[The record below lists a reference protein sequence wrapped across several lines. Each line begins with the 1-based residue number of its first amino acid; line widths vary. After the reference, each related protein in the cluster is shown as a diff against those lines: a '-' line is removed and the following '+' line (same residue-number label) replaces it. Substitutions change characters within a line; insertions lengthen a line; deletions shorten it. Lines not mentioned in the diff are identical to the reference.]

1 MDEIEKR
8 NKLINYGK
16 HRGPLGNNKQSVFH
30 YIEKGE
36 SLRKKKIDKMFM
48 EKRLK
53 NINVKNSNFNYNE
66 NNNNNFNLN
75 IENNNDILLNDLNL
89 NKNIEFNEIVN
100 FFNNNFNLDLI
111 DLNNINNYNINNN
124 EIIFLIKLLQNL
136 SSLRKLTYK
145 NISNLINNII
155 SYNLH
160 FMLIILLKK
169 FQIENPNYYI
179 INIIKEIL
187 WLLNN
192 IFTIN
197 NNITLYSFFYSN
209 NIIELLLKYLYF
221 SNQEISFNCISI
233 ITNLFLENKNFKNQ
247 IINYNFYEKII
258 SLLKTTNNLDYIEDC
273 LNFILN
279 YIRYNIKLNKNFE
292 NISSC
297 LNILSIYLKQCNNKK
312 ILILIFS
319 IFITITYNYENINE
333 NFIKIKFID
342 NFEIFI
348 NNNNDYKLYDYCI
361 PILINLTNKDDNQRF
376 IKNFIH
382 SNLFKILISNNKII
396 NNNLNNNFLIDISNI
411 FLNLTQY
418 DLFYE
423 YLDKYFEILNNKL
436 DLIKYNNN
444 YILIK
449 NILSF
454 INYLIKKCNNNNNL
468 YFNIKKFLFNNEIL
482 LNNIFEIFL
491 KTNNY
496 LNNKENI
503 IIATGILIN
512 IIKYNYNYNNNF
524 YSVKIYLKN
533 KGIDEILTKYSNYIN
548 DDKMNKIFL
557 YFNKF
562 IKNIYNDDNL

>member
-75 IENNNDILLNDLNL
+75 IENNNDILLYDLNL
-89 NKNIEFNEIVN
+89 NKNIEFNDIVN

-145 NISNLINNII
+145 NISNLINNLI

-160 FMLIILLKK
+160 FVLIILLKK
-169 FQIENPNYYI
+169 FQIENSNYYI

-209 NIIELLLKYLYF
+209 NIIELLSKYLYF

-444 YILIK
+444 YILTK

-454 INYLIKKCNNNNNL
+454 INYLIKKCNNNNNS

-524 YSVKIYLKN
+524 YSIKIYLKN

>member
-16 HRGPLGNNKQSVFH
+16 HRGTLGNNKQSVFH

-53 NINVKNSNFNYNE
+53 NINIKNSNFNYNE
-66 NNNNNFNLN
+66 NNNHNFNLN
-75 IENNNDILLNDLNL
+75 IENNNDVLLNDLNL
-89 NKNIEFNEIVN
+89 NKNIEFNDIVN

-111 DLNNINNYNINNN
+111 DLNNINNNDINND

-160 FMLIILLKK
+160 FILIILLKK
-169 FQIENPNYYI
+169 FQIENSNYYI

-197 NNITLYSFFYSN
+197 NNIQLYSFFYSN

-233 ITNLFLENKNFKNQ
+233 LTNLFLENKSFKNQ

-348 NNNNDYKLYDYCI
+348 NNNNDYKLYDYSI

-454 INYLIKKCNNNNNL
+454 INYLIKKCNNNNNS

>member
-53 NINVKNSNFNYNE
+53 NINIKNSNFNYNE
-66 NNNNNFNLN
+66 NNNHNFNLN
-75 IENNNDILLNDLNL
+75 IENNNDVLLNDLNL
-89 NKNIEFNEIVN
+89 NKNIEFNDIVN

-160 FMLIILLKK
+160 FILIILLKK
-169 FQIENPNYYI
+169 FQIENSNYYI
-179 INIIKEIL
+179 ISIIKEIL

-233 ITNLFLENKNFKNQ
+233 LTNLFLENKNFKNQ

-454 INYLIKKCNNNNNL
+454 INYLIKKCNNNNNS